1 MNENSCFSISSPV
14 LGVISVLDLGH
25 SNRWVMASHCCFNLH
40 FSNNRWCGTSFY
52 ILIFHL
58 YGPKTIAGEVSAM
71 AFGPFLSG
79 LFSYCWSLWVLYV
92 FWVTILL
99 AEDMSI
105 ANFFPQSETC
115 LLTLVTL
122 SLIDQKFFF
131 NFNQVQLEIFS
142 LLYHAIGFV
151 SKSKVI

>member
-1 MNENSCFSISSPV
+1 
-14 LGVISVLDLGH
+14 
-25 SNRWVMASHCCFNLH
+25 
-40 FSNNRWCGTSFY
+40 
-52 ILIFHL
+52 
-58 YGPKTIAGEVSAM
+58 
-71 AFGPFLSG
+71 
-79 LFSYCWSLWVLYV
+79 
-92 FWVTILL
+92 
-99 AEDMSI
+99 MSI
-105 ANFFPQSETC
+105 ANFFPQCETC